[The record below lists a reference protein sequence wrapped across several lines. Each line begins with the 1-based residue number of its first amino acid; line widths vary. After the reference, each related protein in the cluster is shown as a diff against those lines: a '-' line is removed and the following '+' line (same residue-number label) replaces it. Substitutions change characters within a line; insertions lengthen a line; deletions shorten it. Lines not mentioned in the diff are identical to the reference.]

1 MLSQCSFCHKLVGFP
16 TSNKGHG
23 GAKKPVRRAKKLV
36 LWAKL
41 DTGTRGAE
49 YSSNFLI
56 VLSLSVIAT
65 APSSGDNGTWSDRKL
80 AAGKKLVGIS
90 VKMNKDGNSIC
101 KIRAR

>member
-1 MLSQCSFCHKLVGFP
+1 MTVEFSMVEVNMLIEVTKVCQA
-16 TSNKGHG
+16 
-23 GAKKPVRRAKKLV
+23 AKKPVRRAKKLV